1 MNMDNEPCGPETKDW
16 FGCNWKKHMHC
27 HGCGGA
33 IYGLGFLGALVYYL
47 TTATSILGGII
58 GVIKAL
64 LWPAFLVYGIMKF
77 MGT

>member
-1 MNMDNEPCGPETKDW
+1 MDNEPCEQGTKDW
-16 FGCNWKKHMHC
+16 LGCNWKKHMHC

-47 TTATSILGGII
+47 STATSILGGIT
-58 GVIKAL
+58 GVIKAI

-77 MGT
+77 LGM